1 MSAITLTR
9 TRREPRVHCGQHRDK
24 VIVSQNSGFEKLDA
38 STAVIVVLHAE
49 IMTSE
54 ATRLRPFPIS
64 RTPSRGIQDHGL
76 LYVSASRATR
86 LLPENRRQAPVRRL
100 SRLALESY
108 TTASFS
114 DIRAR
119 PYGDRRWLRCV
130 YRMSR

>member
-54 ATRLRPFPIS
+54 ATRLRPFPIY
-64 RTPSRGIQDHGL
+64 RTP
-76 LYVSASRATR
+76 
-86 LLPENRRQAPVRRL
+86 
-100 SRLALESY
+100 
-108 TTASFS
+108 
-114 DIRAR
+114 
-119 PYGDRRWLRCV
+119 
-130 YRMSR
+130 

>member
-64 RTPSRGIQDHGL
+64 RTPSRGIPDHGL
-76 LYVSASRATR
+76 LYVPASRAAGSS
-86 LLPENRRQAPVRRL
+86 PENRRQAPVQWL
-100 SRLALESY
+100 SRLALETY